1 MPSPIFLH
9 INPRSRH
16 SHPACATNTTLGFI
30 VCVKLTRKWPLNNFF
45 PLCFVLSTVEIN
57 GDLNIVKRSVKIFK
71 KPQWQMRHV
80 WTQVV
85 LPFPALPT
93 KLYCCYWGILHSNF
107 QWSNVSIICIN
118 MLWLP
123 LCFFRC
129 ISQLSHSKHNT
140 TLYLSLTLTF
150 ILPFTK
156 ITDSS
161 IRSEHSQ
168 SHFSPISNIIII
180 SSYHH
185 HVNLKWS
192 AF

>member
-1 MPSPIFLH
+1 MISIEWKELCQKTTMADEACVNPSG
-9 INPRSRH
+9 S
-16 SHPACATNTTLGFI
+16 GFPCS
-30 VCVKLTRKWPLNNFF
+30 VYQ
-45 PLCFVLSTVEIN
+45 
-57 GDLNIVKRSVKIFK
+57 NILLLLRY
-71 KPQWQMRHV
+71 
-80 WTQVV
+80 T
-85 LPFPALPT
+85 
-93 KLYCCYWGILHSNF
+93 SNF

-140 TLYLSLTLTF
+140 TLHLSLTLTF

-168 SHFSPISNIIII
+168 SHFSPITNNIII
-180 SSYHH
+180 SSYYYQF
-185 HVNLKWS
+185 NLKWS